1 MDTITEIRGKRAE
14 LATKAAA
21 LRAQSDRSTEDNEA
35 YDLAINQIRDV
46 DTEIEREERFLESEK
61 RDADYMRRNG
71 NSVAGATTAPTE
83 TREPWGSTDNG
94 DTPKVVTLRMLENG
108 GVSGR
113 QGDHQGIRDHVDIQA
128 YRDKDFSAFMGQ
140 LRSSHVSNGD
150 YSLRA
155 LQVDD
160 ADEGGTLVR
169 PEQFVARLIQAVDD
183 QVFIRGLATVF
194 QVADA
199 TSLGAPSLD
208 TDPADAD
215 WTVELG
221 TGSED
226 TAMRFGKRSLTP
238 HPMAKR
244 IKVSKALLRLA
255 ALGAE
260 SIVLGRLGYKFG
272 ITQEKGFLTG
282 TGSNQPLGVFTASAD
297 GISTGRDV
305 STGNTTTAI
314 TFDGLI
320 EAQFS
325 VKGQYWPRARWLFHR
340 DAIKLI
346 AKIKDG
352 EGRYMWEPAVR
363 ASEPDLLRGRP
374 LTISEYAPNTF
385 TTGQYVGMYGDFSN
399 YWIAD
404 SMSMELQRLVELYAE
419 TNQIGFIGRLETDGM
434 PVLEEAFAR
443 VTLA

>member
-1 MDTITEIRGKRAE
+1 MDIITEIRGKRAE
-14 LATKAAA
+14 LAKRASA
-21 LRAQSDRSTEDNEA
+21 LRAQGERSAEDNEA
-35 YDLAINQIRDV
+35 YDLTINQIHEV

-61 RDADYMRRNG
+61 RDAEYMRRNG
-71 NSVAGATTAPTE
+71 NIVAGATAAPGE
-83 TREPWGSTDNG
+83 GGEPRGGADNG
-94 DTPKVVTLRMLENG
+94 NGPKSVTLRMLENG
-108 GVSGR
+108 GVNGR
-113 QGDHQGIRDHVDIQA
+113 QGNHEGVRDHLDIQA
-128 YRDKDFSAFMGQ
+128 YRDQNFAAFMGQ
-140 LRSSHVSNGD
+140 LRTPHVSNGA

-155 LQVDD
+155 LQVDSD
-160 ADEGGTLVR
+160 TEGGTLVR
-169 PEQFVARLIQAVDD
+169 PEQFVARLIQAIDD
-183 QVFIRGLATVF
+183 QVFIRSLATVF

-199 TSLGAPSLD
+199 SSLGAPSLD

-215 WTVELG
+215 WTTELA

-238 HPMAKR
+238 HPLAKR

-255 ALGAE
+255 ALGVE

-272 ITQEKGFLTG
+272 ISAEKGYLTG
-282 TGSNQPLGVFTASAD
+282 SGSNQPLGVFTASDD
-297 GISTGRDV
+297 GISTSRDV
-305 STGNTTTAI
+305 STGNTATAI

-340 DAIKLI
+340 DAMKLI

-352 EGRYMWEPAVR
+352 EDRFMWEPAVR

-374 LTISEYAPNTF
+374 LMISEYVPNTF

-419 TNQIGFIGRLETDGM
+419 TNQIGFIGRLETDGL